1 MPKFETVGKSWHQ
14 KCLFKI
20 SLMKNHKKSAENME
34 KNIRIELLQNDIRL
48 KHWKSYELN
57 ER

>member
-1 MPKFETVGKSWHQ
+1 
-14 KCLFKI
+14 
-20 SLMKNHKKSAENME
+20 MKNHKKSAENME